1 MKKICVL
8 FALCGIVVLYCLSSC
23 APVTKP
29 IKKPPETETAVEK
42 PLFLADK
49 HNAAGVEC
57 GSCHQEDPPAKTV
70 TTDVCLGCH
79 EEYSPSNKT
88 ALADYMDPHNS
99 HMTYSDCGAC
109 HHAHKASREQCASC
123 HGDLGFNI
131 P

>member
-8 FALCGIVVLYCLSSC
+8 FPLCGIVVLYCLSSC

-49 HNAAGVEC
+49 HNVAGVEC

-99 HMTYSDCGAC
+99 HMAYSDCGAC